1 MLDSFDFFGKTPPMR
16 GFRGDTFP
24 LFRVPVEWNYPLTGC
39 TMVVMLEP
47 KHTPGTVVLTKNMNQ
62 YTSQE
67 ETGFSVQLDS
77 EETAN
82 LSGVYNVYFVM
93 TDTNDNEYKKLAGT
107 LEVLDFPEVT

>member
-1 MLDSFDFFGKTPPMR
+1 MLDSFDFFDKTPRMR

-47 KHTPGTVVLTKNMNQ
+47 KHTPGTVALTKNMNQ
-62 YTSQE
+62 YTAQE

-77 EETAN
+77 TETAN
-82 LSGVYNVYFVM
+82 LLGMYNVYFVM
-93 TDTNDNEYKKLAGT
+93 TDTNNKKYKRLTGT
-107 LEVLDFPEVT
+107 LEVLEFPEVT